1 MSNIYPKGFPQRT
14 DEFKKSQNIKQ
25 EVYNFLKDTMEEATE
40 KAFKA
45 LGIEC
50 VMGHAGEY
58 GDGTVYGAGVAEGGK
73 CNVKVGS
80 KTASYLE
87 KQISYGG
94 KRMFVE
100 SSFEIDGRNEM
111 IHMIYTTTEKA
122 VFQGHQEMKGG
133 FFVNEDMHMSLS
145 DMTKFK
151 KDMKKILEDAAK
163 KEAQYLV
170 QSKLGVDDRIATD
183 VTQSVVESIMNA
195 GDDDFLNQMDMLFES
210 DGIDEEEQE
219 KEDVLIHSKIREE
232 ESKKQRPKI
241 RQQKNPTDDELE
253 AKEKEKEER
262 RKKNRVKATGD
273 GTFIVPK
280 DNNKVYN
287 KDGEEIEKQRE
298 GEEIDEITASGGGA
312 GAGAYLTPSF
322 GAAKK
327 RKISNADAP
336 FDNPVNE
343 SKELD
348 PRFTSTPY
356 YQRMMNDELKGSG
369 NVHLVKETNEKG
381 DSFWTVVDTS
391 NFERNHIMG
400 AMGADGVEVNS
411 KEEEKLSKGHGSKHG
426 GGKKKKMNES
436 KQVGTKSVMYKGI
449 EISPNHYRTGY
460 EWTHPELTNSDG
472 EQVIDYNKTIDK
484 CKGVID
490 DFLYDLEQQKLNN
503 EYADKY
509 MQIDESVRKRY
520 KPNREKTQEEIN
532 ERWSKLTNFSKGET
546 IREFENKADQFRN
559 KEVKKESKPIV
570 ENKMKDPSRNQ
581 NLEEGSVVDG
591 KKIVSVTGK
600 RNRQYLMFEEDSNNT
615 EKAFCFDFMTGM
627 LVSNPNFGK

>member
-133 FFVNEDMHMSLS
+133 FFVNEDIHMSLS

-170 QSKLGVDDRIATD
+170 KSKIGVDDRIATD

-195 GDDDFLNQMDMLFES
+195 GDNDFLNQMDMLFES
-210 DGIDEEEQE
+210 DGIDEDEQE
-219 KEDVLIHSKIREE
+219 REDDLIHSKIREE

-241 RQQKNPTDDELE
+241 RQQKNPTDDGMEDYH
-253 AKEKEKEER
+253 AEKESYA
-262 RKKNRVKATGD
+262 KAETLYDQGQKLFNQGD
-273 GTFIVPK
+273 VDKAEDLRQNALRLASDWSDTELPPYSIT
-280 DNNKVYN
+280 N
-287 KDGEEIEKQRE
+287 
-298 GEEIDEITASGGGA
+298 EITASGGGA
-312 GAGAYLTPSF
+312 GAGAFLTPAF

-391 NFERNHIMG
+391 NFDKNHIMG

-411 KEEEKLSKGHGSKHG
+411 KEEEELSKGHGQKHG
-426 GGKKKKMNES
+426 GGKKKKINEAVER
-436 KQVGTKSVMYKGI
+436 QI
-449 EISPNHYRTGY
+449 N
-460 EWTHPELTNSDG
+460 LD
-472 EQVIDYNKTIDK
+472 
-484 CKGVID
+484 
-490 DFLYDLEQQKLNN
+490 N
-503 EYADKY
+503 EYAEEY

-546 IREFENKADQFRN
+546 IREFENKADQFKN

-581 NLEEGSVVDG
+581 NLEEGSIVDG

-600 RNRQYLMFEEDSNNT
+600 RNRQYLMFEEDSKNT

-627 LVSNPNFGK
+627 LVSNPNFGQ

>member
-219 KEDVLIHSKIREE
+219 KEDALIQSKIREE
-232 ESKKQRPKI
+232 ESKKRRPKI
-241 RQQKNPTDDELE
+241 RQQSNPTDDELE
-253 AKEKEKEER
+253 AKEKEER

-273 GTFIVPK
+273 GTFLVPK

-287 KDGEEIEKQRE
+287 KDGEELEKQRE

-312 GAGAYLTPSF
+312 GAGAYLTPAF

-391 NFERNHIMG
+391 NFDKNHIMG

-411 KEEEKLSKGHGSKHG
+411 KEEEELSKGHGSKHG
-426 GGKKKKMNES
+426 GGKKKKKINEAVER
-436 KQVGTKSVMYKGI
+436 QI
-449 EISPNHYRTGY
+449 N
-460 EWTHPELTNSDG
+460 LD
-472 EQVIDYNKTIDK
+472 
-484 CKGVID
+484 
-490 DFLYDLEQQKLNN
+490 N
-503 EYADKY
+503 EYAEDY